1 MTTSVPRGD
10 TAPSSSEAGGK
21 SYLADL
27 WRAPASA
34 KAALIGCLLLML
46 VSPSGLSAMTTFIV
60 PAFAKDTGVAK
71 STGILVFVSIP
82 LLIGP
87 IVLPFAG
94 RWVDRLGAR
103 RVAVPS
109 AVLYAVLTALV
120 PLCGFSV
127 PLLAVVLI
135 LASVFGFM
143 SGLAVVFKVVSTWL
157 PQHKGIGFALIGVAS
172 SLAAAVFS
180 PVFQWLISGSAGL
193 GWKGTYLVVAAAISV
208 VAIPTTV
215 FLISE
220 PTVLVEPTE
229 PMGPME
235 LTEPMEP
242 TKRRVTGP
250 GAGLPRLPGVP
261 LRKAVRTRVW
271 ISITA
276 SLALAAAGPM
286 TVRQNAVDFFDER
299 GFTETT
305 VSLSLSALFVASVAG
320 LLIGGMILDR
330 TDRPRVVV
338 PMLAAVPV
346 GLLIAFANHGST
358 PLLFVAMILLG
369 FATGAES
376 SLGPFLIARYFGLA
390 SFAQLQGLT
399 LAISTLSLG
408 MSPFLVSAMQ
418 TATGSYTVPVLA
430 LTALTVVAVVLAAVL
445 PQFPAQWKI
454 ENAPEQTTGSA

>member
-1 MTTSVPRGD
+1 MTTSVPTGD
-10 TAPSSSEAGGK
+10 TVPSSSEPGWK

-27 WRAPASA
+27 WQAPPSA
-34 KAALIGCLLLML
+34 KAALAGCLLLML

-60 PAFAKDTGVAK
+60 PAFAMDTGAAK
-71 STGILVFVSIP
+71 SAGILVFVSLP

-103 RVAVPS
+103 RVAIPS
-109 AVLYAVLTALV
+109 AVLYAALTALI
-120 PLCGFSV
+120 PLCGSSV
-127 PLLAVVLI
+127 PALAVVLI

-157 PQHKGIGFALIGVAS
+157 PQHRGIGFALIGVAS
-172 SLAAAVFS
+172 SLAATVFS

-193 GWKGTYLVVAAAISV
+193 GWKGTYLLVAAVIAV

-220 PTVLVEPTE
+220 PQEPQEPTQ
-229 PMGPME
+229 
-235 LTEPMEP
+235 P
-242 TKRRVTGP
+242 TAPRVTGP
-250 GAGLPRLPGVP
+250 EVDLPRLPGIP
-261 LRKAVRTRVW
+261 LRRAVRTRIW
-271 ISITA
+271 ISITV
-276 SLALAAAGPM
+276 SLAFAAAGPM
-286 TVRQNAVDFFDER
+286 TVRQNAVDFFNER
-299 GFTETT
+299 GFTEAT
-305 VSLSLSALFVASVAG
+305 VSLSLSALFAASVVG
-320 LLIGGMILDR
+320 LLGGGMILDR

-346 GLLIAFANHGST
+346 GLLIAFVNHGST
-358 PLLFVAMILLG
+358 PLLFVAMVLLG

-376 SLGPFLIARYFGLA
+376 ALGPFLIARYFGLA

-445 PQFPAQWKI
+445 PKFPSQWKI
-454 ENAPEQTTGSA
+454 GNPPDQTIEPA